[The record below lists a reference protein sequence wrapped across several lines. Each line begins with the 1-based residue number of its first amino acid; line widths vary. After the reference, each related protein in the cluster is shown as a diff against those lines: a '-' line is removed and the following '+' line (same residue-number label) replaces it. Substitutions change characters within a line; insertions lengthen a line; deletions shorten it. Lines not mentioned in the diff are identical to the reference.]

1 MRDLTFRFCS
11 MFSIIAGKRSTARFT
26 LSMLSLQLVRAVL
39 LAHQNLVD
47 LREKNDFYMT
57 KNQRLA
63 P

>member
-1 MRDLTFRFCS
+1 